1 LPANDLNELIAWAF
15 EYRFDENQLVT
26 IDQTLDLV
34 FRCSG
39 TEHFSGGE
47 INMLE
52 QLRPIEHSGDL
63 HGREIP
69 SANCVRQSLP
79 QKLPQ
84 RARGSIT
91 RLPRV
96 KFHGPEGAEISSFLE
111 ITHLR
116 RASALVNLRIVRIT
130 LGESWRSEDG
140 AKNDNGKKLFHG
152 SSPG

>member
-1 LPANDLNELIAWAF
+1 VQRRLKIARLTDQPGLAF
-15 EYRFDENQLVT
+15 LADAALEYRFDENQLVT

-34 FRCSG
+34 FRCTG
-39 TEHFSGGE
+39 TEHFSGRE

-91 RLPRV
+91 LAACKVP
-96 KFHGPEGAEISSFLE
+96 
-111 ITHLR
+111 
-116 RASALVNLRIVRIT
+116 
-130 LGESWRSEDG
+130 W
-140 AKNDNGKKLFHG
+140 
-152 SSPG
+152 PGGC